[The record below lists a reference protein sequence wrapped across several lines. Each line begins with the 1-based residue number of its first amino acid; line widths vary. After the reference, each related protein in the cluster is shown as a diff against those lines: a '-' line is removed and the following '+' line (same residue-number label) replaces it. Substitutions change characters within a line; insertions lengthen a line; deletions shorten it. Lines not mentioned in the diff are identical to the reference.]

1 MNEIKIVNNKPI
13 SARDLWGVTTLA
25 RTNPECEF
33 NKDVQ
38 NIYDTVLTT
47 IMRRATQGFGD
58 YNLNEHN
65 CPWCGYPSQTEALRR
80 AMEMLAEKHKFNIS
94 WYWDKNTNYTC
105 KVVHIDWE
113 NEGNGSL
120 RVYTI

>member
-1 MNEIKIVNNKPI
+1 MNEIKIVNSKPI

-47 IMRRATQGFGD
+47 VMRRATQGFGD
-58 YNLNEHN
+58 YNLNERN
-65 CPWCGYPSQTEALRR
+65 CPWCGYPSQTEALRK